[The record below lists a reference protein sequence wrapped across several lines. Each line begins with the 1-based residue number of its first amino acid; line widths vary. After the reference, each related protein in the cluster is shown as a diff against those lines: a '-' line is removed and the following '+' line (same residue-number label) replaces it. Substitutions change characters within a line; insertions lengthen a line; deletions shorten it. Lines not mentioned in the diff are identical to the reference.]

1 MKKIYV
7 APLME
12 KKTITTRASLLLPGS
27 NGQVDMGDAA
37 GDGEE
42 ITADAREENHNHN
55 IWDIEW

>member
-7 APLME
+7 APFME

-27 NGQVDMGDAA
+27 NGQVDMGDPVE
-37 GDGEE
+37 DGEE
-42 ITADAREENHNHN
+42 ITADVLEEKS